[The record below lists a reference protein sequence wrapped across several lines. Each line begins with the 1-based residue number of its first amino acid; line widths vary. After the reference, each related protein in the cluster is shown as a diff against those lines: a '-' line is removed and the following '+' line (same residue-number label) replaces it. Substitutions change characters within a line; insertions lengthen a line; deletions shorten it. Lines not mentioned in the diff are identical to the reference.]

1 LSPRRARPAEVRAD
15 VGVLAT
21 PRVPGSHA
29 LLEHRDVL
37 VVRHGSHPEGF
48 EKNDAAVVGGSERSD
63 HCFKDNLARAARDR
77 WPTHSYAATREA
89 AITAFA
95 KCWRRE

>member
-1 LSPRRARPAEVRAD
+1 MSPRRARPAEVRAD

-77 WPTHSYAATREA
+77 CTALAYEPTREA
-89 AITAFA
+89 GMAL
-95 KCWRRE
+95 RL